1 MTSIVIEP
9 PTPLAPPRTLPPTLQ
24 RLHIPHAARAPRPSA
39 AADSAKEPSRTEQ
52 AARRDAQQGD
62 ERGAEAHEK
71 EKDADGFWYCAN
83 FISEE
88 EERYLLD
95 KVSS

>member
-1 MTSIVIEP
+1 M
-9 PTPLAPPRTLPPTLQ
+9 
-24 RLHIPHAARAPRPSA
+24 
-39 AADSAKEPSRTEQ
+39 EQ
-52 AARRDAQQGD
+52 AARQDAQQGD